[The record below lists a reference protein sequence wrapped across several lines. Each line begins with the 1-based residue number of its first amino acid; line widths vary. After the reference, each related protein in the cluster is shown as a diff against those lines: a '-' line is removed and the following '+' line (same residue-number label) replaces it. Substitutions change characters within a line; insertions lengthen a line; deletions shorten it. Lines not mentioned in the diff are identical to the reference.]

1 VFTSSLVF
9 KAREDDLTAIRDFV
23 KRIENSFL
31 RAFLT
36 YLQKM
41 ASDDLVAE
49 IARLIAAE
57 RQADIPVY
65 LDQFAV
71 SFQGTV
77 FDAVIAA
84 ARFETDMIA
93 PDLARVVQ
101 QAFPNGGPVVGIS
114 FNPGNPRAAE
124 LVNQQASRLV
134 REINESTRAVVTE
147 ALIEGQNEGFGA
159 RKTAQR
165 IKENLGLTERQL
177 AAVRNYR
184 RLLEEGSSEALNR
197 DLRDKRF
204 DKTIANA
211 KKKPLSA
218 DQIDKMVMRY
228 KEKFIQYRA
237 QVIARTEAAE
247 AVNNGRTEALRQ
259 QLENTG
265 LGDNAV
271 IKTWISTKDKR
282 VRRSHGHSGLD
293 GKSVRGIDAL
303 FVSPLTGAKLKAPGD
318 RSHGAP
324 ASECVNCR
332 CTFLN
337 KIVLEN

>member
-1 VFTSSLVF
+1 MFTSSLVF

-65 LDQFAV
+65 IDQFAV

-84 ARFETDMIA
+84 ARFETSMIA

-101 QAFPNGGPVVGIS
+101 PAFPNGGPVVGIS

-165 IKENLGLTERQL
+165 IKENLGLTERHL
-177 AAVRNYR
+177 NAVKNYE
-184 RLLEEGSSEALNR
+184 RLLREGSAEALNR

-204 DKTIANA
+204 DGSVRSAKDKPLTEDQIQKMVAA
-211 KKKPLSA
+211 YKKKYIA
-218 DQIDKMVMRY
+218 
-228 KEKFIQYRA
+228 YRA

-247 AVNNGRTEALRQ
+247 AVSNGRTEALRQ
-259 QLENTG
+259 QLENVG
-265 LGDNAV
+265 LGDDAV
-271 IKTWISTKDKR
+271 ERTWIATKDKR
-282 VRRSHGHSGLD
+282 TRASHKHGGLD
-293 GKSVRGIDAL
+293 GKKVRGVETP

-318 RSHGAP
+318 RSLGAP
-324 ASECVNCR
+324 GSETIQCR
-332 CTFLN
+332 CTVLN
-337 KIVLEN
+337 RIVLPD

>member
-1 VFTSSLVF
+1 MFTSSLVF

-31 RAFLT
+31 RAFLA
-36 YLQKM
+36 YLDKM

-49 IARLIAAE
+49 IARLILAE
-57 RQADIPVY
+57 RQGDIPVY

-93 PDLARVVQ
+93 PDLAKVVQ

-124 LVNQQASRLV
+124 IVNQQASRLV

-165 IKENLGLTERQL
+165 IKDNLGLTERQL
-177 AAVRNYR
+177 NAVKNYEK
-184 RLLEEGSSEALNR
+184 LLREGSAEALNR

-204 DKTIANA
+204 DGSVRNA
-211 KKKPLSA
+211 KDKPLTE
-218 DQIDKMVMRY
+218 DQIQKMVAAY
-228 KEKFIQYRA
+228 KKKYIAYRA

-247 AVNNGRTEALRQ
+247 AVSNGRTEALRQ
-259 QLENTG
+259 QLDNVG
-265 LGDNAV
+265 LGGDAV
-271 IKTWISTKDKR
+271 ERTWVATKDKR
-282 VRRSHGHSGLD
+282 TRTSHKHGGLD
-293 GKSVRGIDAL
+293 GQKVRGLDTA
-303 FVSPLTGAKLKAPGD
+303 FVSPLTGARLRAPGD
-318 RSHGAP
+318 RSLGAP
-324 ASECVNCR
+324 ASEVVQCR
-332 CTFLN
+332 CVTLN
-337 KIVLEN
+337 RIILPD